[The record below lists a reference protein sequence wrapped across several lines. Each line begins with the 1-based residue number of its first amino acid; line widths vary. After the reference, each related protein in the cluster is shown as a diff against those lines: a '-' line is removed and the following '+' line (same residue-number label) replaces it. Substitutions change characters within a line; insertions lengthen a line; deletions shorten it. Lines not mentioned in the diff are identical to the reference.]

1 MLKIIDKITD
11 RAGLLSAWMFF
22 AIGVMVTYEVVM
34 RKAFN
39 APTVWVDEV
48 ARFVQIWA
56 VYLAGAYVLK
66 NRHLITVELF
76 ADKVGKKVER
86 FLGFIT
92 LTIICIFCLVAVWYG
107 SSIVYESIERGRHT
121 STMLGTPKWITESAI
136 PIAFSLLLLQTLVEF
151 YRLAKGEG
159 GLRGTT
165 DADGDVETIDQ

>member
-1 MLKIIDKITD
+1 MLKFVDKITD

-48 ARFVQIWA
+48 ARFFQIWA

-66 NRHLITVELF
+66 NRHLISVELF
-76 ADKVGKKVER
+76 AEKLGQKIEKI
-86 FLGFIT
+86 LGFIT
-92 LTIICIFCLVAVWYG
+92 LTIIAVFCLVAIWFG
-107 SSIVYESIERGRHT
+107 SSIVFESIEQGRHT

-136 PIAFSLLLLQTLVEF
+136 PMAFCLLFLQTLVEF
-151 YRLAKGEG
+151 YRLFKGKG
-159 GLRGTT
+159 GLKGAT
-165 DADGDVETIDQ
+165 DVDGDVESINK